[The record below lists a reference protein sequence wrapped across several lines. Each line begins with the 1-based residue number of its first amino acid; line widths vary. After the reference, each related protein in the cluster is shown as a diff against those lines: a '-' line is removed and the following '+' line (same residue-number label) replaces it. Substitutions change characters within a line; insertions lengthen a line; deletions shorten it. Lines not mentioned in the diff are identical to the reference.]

1 LFYIRE
7 RRHASALKEHG
18 VTDGT
23 ARATRVAKA
32 AAVILT
38 AVSCSVYDASLIGGG
53 PAPGTGGNGSAGH
66 SGVAGQMNAG
76 GHAGVAG
83 KPVENGGAGGS
94 SSGDGGMSDTAGAM
108 DAAGEGPEGG
118 TAGGSGTAGSAG
130 SAGSSG
136 ANGGRGGS
144 GGSAGSTAGGGG
156 TLGGGSGGSGGTAAG
171 AGTGGAPPVTGC
183 AKLSVPMDDTNDRV
197 HFVISLSSAIDL
209 SSMTTGIVTMH
220 LYVEA
225 GAAGTIFNYVQ
236 DSQYHYFGVTTAS
249 RPALSSLSGWQTLSF
264 PVGAQPVGSTAI
276 VKTDI
281 RRIGIEINAAPDT
294 AGWSKPTVVYID
306 SIAVVSPALSF
317 PFDTTATVSTTPTG
331 SDVAGQVLWQH
342 NGSSDTTTTGVTLT
356 WQNACP

>member
-1 LFYIRE
+1 
-7 RRHASALKEHG
+7 
-18 VTDGT
+18 
-23 ARATRVAKA
+23 
-32 AAVILT
+32 VILT

-66 SGVAGQMNAG
+66 SGVAGQVNAG

-94 SSGDGGMSDTAGAM
+94 SSGDGGMIDTAGAM

-130 SAGSSG
+130 SSG
-136 ANGGRGGS
+136 ANGGS
-144 GGSAGSTAGGGG
+144 GASAGSTAGGGG

-183 AKLSVPMDDTNDRV
+183 AKLSVPMDDSNDRV

-306 SIAVVSPALSF
+306 SIAVMSPALSF